1 MCVNYPLDNLIV
13 TVPILLLIT
22 KLLDCVLILFP
33 QTLWGDIGPAS
44 RTLQKYHSVWRH
56 FGFIP
61 EFYQIAS
68 GEPYSGRAGYP
79 LRPGGIKGL
88 HKKNSQ
94 LTNYQTECTVDLH

>member
-1 MCVNYPLDNLIV
+1 M
-13 TVPILLLIT
+13 
-22 KLLDCVLILFP
+22 
-33 QTLWGDIGPAS
+33 WGDIGPAS

-79 LRPGGIKGL
+79 LRPELIESAMYLYRATKDPYFLEVGRDMLESIETSARTPCG
-88 HKKNSQ
+88 
-94 LTNYQTECTVDLH
+94 YATVSHLDSGV

>member
-1 MCVNYPLDNLIV
+1 M
-13 TVPILLLIT
+13 
-22 KLLDCVLILFP
+22 
-33 QTLWGDIGPAS
+33 WGDIASAS

-79 LRPGGIKGL
+79 LRPGGCTMVI
-88 HKKNSQ
+88 HKKNVYNKKH
-94 LTNYQTECTVDLH
+94 TDANYVQSVINAKYK

>member
-1 MCVNYPLDNLIV
+1 MNKLLIV
-13 TVPILLLIT
+13 TVLILLYQNS
-22 KLLDCVLILFP
+22 CVLILFS

-79 LRPGGIKGL
+79 LRPGEMK
-88 HKKNSQ
+88 
-94 LTNYQTECTVDLH
+94 